1 MNAGGM
7 TRAPDAGRAGK
18 RAQCARCL
26 RPASTCLCGW
36 IRPTLNE
43 VEVLILQHPQE
54 VHQAK
59 GSARLLMLSLARC
72 KTLVGEQL
80 DADALASALSRPLAG
95 GAKAHPVLLYPEAA
109 ASSSQAPPSASEASA
124 AQSSG
129 LRLVVIDATWR
140 KSLKMLHLHLAL
152 QALPRLTLQPNLP
165 SRYAIRKAP
174 KAGQL
179 STLEATC
186 FALGELEQQPLRYAP
201 LLEAFEGFVH
211 AQQMLAMQAHDTV

>member
-1 MNAGGM
+1 M
-7 TRAPDAGRAGK
+7 THPPDADRAGR
-18 RAQCARCL
+18 RAQCPRCL
-26 RPASTCLCGW
+26 RPVSTCLCGW
-36 IRPTLNE
+36 IRPTVNE

-72 KTLVGEQL
+72 ETMVGEQL
-80 DADALASALSRPLAG
+80 DAGALASALSRPLANG
-95 GAKAHPVLLYPEAA
+95 TVAHPVLLYPGAA
-109 ASSSQAPPSASEASA
+109 ASSSHAPPSAFDASA
-124 AQSSG
+124 AQISG

-140 KSLKMLHLHLAL
+140 KSLKMLHLHPAL
-152 QALPRLTLQPNLP
+152 QALPRLALPADLP

-186 FALGELEQQPLRYAP
+186 LALGKLEQQPARYAP
-201 LLEAFEGFVH
+201 LLEAFEGFVQ
-211 AQQMLAMQAHDTV
+211 AQQQWVGRARA